1 MTARG
6 EIGGDLVARLEADRE
21 RFFAALASQEPE
33 ELVERAER
41 WARAMR

>member
-1 MTARG
+1 
-6 EIGGDLVARLEADRE
+6 VATWSPGWEADRE